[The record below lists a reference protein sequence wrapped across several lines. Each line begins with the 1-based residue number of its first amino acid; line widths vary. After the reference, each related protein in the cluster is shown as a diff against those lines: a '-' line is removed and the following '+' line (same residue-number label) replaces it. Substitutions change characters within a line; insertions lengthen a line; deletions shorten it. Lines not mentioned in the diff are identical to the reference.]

1 MVRQIGG
8 QNMKKLGAKLTAAVV
23 SLVVMVCLALAL
35 ASYFSSANAIKTQV
49 ETNLQSRATDVS
61 LYIEEVYQRFFAEIE
76 GVAIREDIRNVD
88 MENLQPTN
96 AALEKTLVDYPDYLA
111 FGIVDGKGL
120 AHYTDGSTADL
131 SDRAYIKQALQGNTA
146 LSDIVISRVTNEP
159 VLMLAT
165 PIDTLSGEKALLLAR
180 VDGYVLTEVV
190 ATIET
195 GEQGYAFIVNKDG
208 IVQAHEQKELVKEQ
222 VSLLAAE
229 HGSAVAIDSML
240 TQQIGSIAFTNESQA
255 RLAGFYT
262 LNNNWLLAVTESQD
276 EMLAG
281 LADLKRNLLL
291 FACAF
296 ILLGAVIASVIA
308 KSISK
313 PVAAVVA
320 ISEQLGKGDF
330 TQTINK
336 KYLKRQDELG
346 TLAHSLD
353 TMSQNMRTMIHNVS
367 DNAVLVD
374 ASAQHLQQS
383 VRTVATGA
391 TTITTAMQ
399 DVGDSAATQAFMSE
413 ESANAMEQ
421 MAIGIQQTAETATVV
436 ATHTQQIQQ
445 QIEVGHDA
453 VSQSMTQM
461 TDIQHSTAQELA
473 IIFQLEEK
481 SQEVSDISRMISDI
495 SNQTNLL
502 ALNAS
507 IEAARAGE
515 AGKGFAVV
523 ADEVRKLSE
532 ETATSATRIHTL
544 IHNMQQYTQQVVTA
558 AEQSNTQVE
567 IGIQSIHTLE
577 VNFTEIIT
585 AVTRIA
591 NELDVLSGSTQQM
604 SANTEEVTAS
614 IEEMSASASSTSTQV
629 RHVEQTTL
637 QQQQEIEEMSA
648 QAHSLAQMAQQLQQ
662 AVQRFTL

>member
-1 MVRQIGG
+1 
-8 QNMKKLGAKLTAAVV
+8 MKKLGAKLTAAVV

-35 ASYFSSANAIKTQV
+35 ASYFSSANAIKAQV

-88 MENLQPTN
+88 MANLQPTN

-229 HGSAVAIDSML
+229 HGSASAIDSML

-577 VNFTEIIT
+577 ANFTEIIT

>member
-1 MVRQIGG
+1 
-8 QNMKKLGAKLTAAVV
+8 MKKLGAKLTAAVV

-544 IHNMQQYTQQVVTA
+544 IHNMQQYTRQVVTA

>member
-1 MVRQIGG
+1 
-8 QNMKKLGAKLTAAVV
+8 MKKLGAKLTAAVV